1 MTRGQCAVNLFCTAF
16 LILFKLLYDRD
27 LTCIWECIN
36 ELYVTQL
43 QEKNLYAV
51 LWLQTQ
57 FPNDLNMIVIH
68 HLRQTR
74 RL

>member
-1 MTRGQCAVNLFCTAF
+1 MTRGQCAVNLLCTAF
-16 LILFKLLYDRD
+16 LILFKFLYDRD
-27 LTCIWECIN
+27 LTCVWECYN
-36 ELYVTQL
+36 ELYVSQL
-43 QEKNLYAV
+43 QEKNLHAV